1 MLAVDRREAV
11 LQIVQA
17 AGAFLIEDDPARD
30 LFLEKEPLPP
40 LAKQDAEGHVIYV
53 RSLTKFVVPGLRIGA
68 LCARGAAGTRL
79 KAARIVNDFF
89 VAGILQE
96 TALEFL
102 ASPAWRRH
110 MRTVRT
116 ILRARRDALV
126 EVVRQDLSQT
136 SLLLV
141 PEGGLHL
148 WLKLPDRVNDV
159 HLSEELRREGVVVSA
174 GRHWFPAEPPGS
186 FLRIS
191 YGGAEIDILSEG
203 IAVLARVLDATMV

>member
-1 MLAVDRREAV
+1 M
-11 LQIVQA
+11 
-17 AGAFLIEDDPARD
+17 PARD
-30 LFLEKEPLPP
+30 LFLRKESPLPP
-40 LAKQDAEGHVIYV
+40 LASQDAEGHIVYV

-68 LCARGAAGTRL
+68 LCARGAAGARL

-102 ASPAWRRH
+102 ASPAWLRH

-116 ILRARRDALV
+116 ILRVRPPRRAHRGVRRDLPKAS
-126 EVVRQDLSQT
+126 LS
-136 SLLLV
+136 LV

-148 WLKLPDRVNDV
+148 WLKLPDEVDDLR
-159 HLSEELRREGVVVSA
+159 LAEELRRAGVVVSV
-174 GRHWFPAEPPGS
+174 GRRWFPAEPPGP

-191 YGGAEIDILSEG
+191 
-203 IAVLARVLDATMV
+203 